1 MKIGVLGKFGP
12 EEMGKHISDT
22 LKEMKYEVFDFEFG
36 PYLNQ
41 KKNNSKFY
49 SKIIKKF
56 IKQAKIESRRKWV
69 IFQRVDG
76 AVSL

>member
-41 KKNNSKFY
+41 KK
-49 SKIIKKF
+49 
-56 IKQAKIESRRKWV
+56 
-69 IFQRVDG
+69 
-76 AVSL
+76 